1 MPVGAGSIKRVAKAA
16 GTEMAKEKVLAKE
29 VVAVASKEVK
39 GTEQKGTKTASK
51 KSASKTTTSTRAL
64 ASKVK
69 ATANKTATQIDVKEA
84 DDVREYNKVCHITE
98 ELPIYLL

>member
-16 GTEMAKEKVLAKE
+16 ATENAKEKAPAKE
-29 VVAVASKEVK
+29 VVTVAPKEVK
-39 GTEQKGTKTASK
+39 GTEQKGTKTANK
-51 KSASKTTTSTRAL
+51 KSASKTTTSTRAS

-69 ATANKTATQIDVKEA
+69 ATANKVATKIDMKEV